1 VRELHALITID
12 PILGASPVRIY
23 FVLNPRAVERII
35 AALRPADPA
44 ARAASC
50 FALIAYDFPFALH
63 QFALTASPIP
73 TERAREIIERSAG
86 LQLPSLIQAAE
97 AMGLAARPVCGF
109 DAAELK
115 ETFFPSTQETVTDVL
130 RLSLAQAPGG

>member
-1 VRELHALITID
+1 MSGQVLSFPSARGASAADDGEALLAVVRELHALITID

-73 TERAREIIERSAG
+73 TERAREIIVIDCWRSLLSAQKAG
-86 LQLPSLIQAAE
+86 L
-97 AMGLAARPVCGF
+97 
-109 DAAELK
+109 
-115 ETFFPSTQETVTDVL
+115 VT
-130 RLSLAQAPGG
+130 